1 MPPLY
6 PKMRERPDEF
16 RINRAWP
23 LYSNLAFCL
32 FVQPQ
37 LSLRQADISPYSR
50 MAVPAA
56 GVGQANILFSP
67 QLRRFSFYSG
77 SNTQYLA
84 VGNGRLS
91 IGTAFTVCAFGRLFA
106 TPSAYTRIFSKHQPG
121 SYGLSTG
128 ISGYGG
134 SYSPPF
140 VAFSTN
146 GSDWNDVFAASDAI
160 AQPYVWRHYAF
171 IRNGSVGRLFLDGK
185 EYVGGDFPKTN
196 WPSGAVFQGSQ
207 EIRVASDG
215 VVGGLSFQPAEYA
228 DVMVFNVPLP
238 AIVWSF
244 ADPSNVDLRVGG
256 VPLILPPRRR
266 FWPVAVAEAPPAVQ
280 IFSRRQFGPRIGTR
294 QVQV

>member
-1 MPPLY
+1 
-6 PKMRERPDEF
+6 
-16 RINRAWP
+16 
-23 LYSNLAFCL
+23 
-32 FVQPQ
+32 
-37 LSLRQADISPYSR
+37 

-84 VGNGRLS
+84 FGNGRLS
-91 IGTAFTVCAFGRLFA
+91 IGTDFTVCAFGRLFA
-106 TPSAYTRIFSKHQPG
+106 TPSTYTRIFSKHQRG

-128 ISGYGG
+128 IN
-134 SYSPPF
+134 SYSSSFSPPF
-140 VAFSTN
+140 VGFSTN
-146 GSDWNDVFAASDAI
+146 GTDWNHIFADSDAI

-215 VVGGLSFQPAEYA
+215 VVGGGGFDYSFQPAEYA

-244 ADPSNVDLRVGG
+244 ADPSNVDLRIDGI
-256 VPLILPPRRR
+256 PLILPPRRR
-266 FWPVAVAEAPPAVQ
+266 FWPVVSEQAIPKMVPWHLFQ
-280 IFSRRQFGPRIGTR
+280 
-294 QVQV
+294 QVSA